1 MKVLCDRTELAA
13 SVGELLAIVPG
24 TQTTKAILQCFH
36 LKAGADGGLLIEATD
51 LEIGARVWIERVQV
65 LEAGEAAVPAGRF
78 SPLLRE
84 IADKDVT
91 LEALPGGAGAVLL
104 ASGCEFRLLGQD
116 PSEFP
121 EIPEFRLERS
131 FSLSR
136 EALADSVRRV
146 GIAASREIARY
157 QFTGVHFE
165 VEGDKLTLTATDGR
179 RLTNEVLGIDNA
191 GKTRA
196 SAIVPNRAVDLL
208 ARVLGQASATARIAI
223 QDPDFQVSFGRGD
236 LTAKL
241 LQGAYPDCRSVLQ
254 VKVASRVTA
263 NRQALLAAARSAA
276 LMTTRETASVGFRFE
291 ADKVCLS
298 TQVTDVGESRIEV
311 PIVLE
316 GAPMELRFN
325 PVYFID
331 ALRCLDDEEVQI
343 ELAAPE
349 KPVVVRS
356 AQTYRH
362 LVMPLVTD

>member
-1 MKVLCDRTELAA
+1 MKVLCDRNELAA
-13 SVGELLAIVPG
+13 SVGDLLAIVPG

-36 LKAGADGGLLIEATD
+36 LKADADQSFVIEATD
-51 LEIGARVWIERVQV
+51 LEIAARVWIERVQV
-65 LEAGEAAVPAGRF
+65 LEPGQATVPAGRF

-91 LEALPGGAGAVLL
+91 LEALPGGAGVTLV

-116 PSEFP
+116 PTEFP
-121 EIPEFRLERS
+121 EIPEFRGERA
-131 FSLSR
+131 FIVSR

-146 GIAASREIARY
+146 GIAASREISRF
-157 QFTGVHFE
+157 QLTGVHFE

-179 RLTNEVLGIDNA
+179 RLTNEVLGIDNS
-191 GKTRA
+191 GNVRA

-208 ARVLGQASATARIAI
+208 ARVLGQAYATIRIAI
-223 QDPDFQVSFGRGD
+223 EDPDFQVSFGRGD

-254 VKVASRVTA
+254 VDAATHVTA

-291 ADKVCLS
+291 PEKVCLS

-311 PIVLE
+311 PIVFE
-316 GAPMELRFN
+316 GVPMELRFN

-331 ALRCLDDEEVQI
+331 ALRCLDDEEVRI
-343 ELAAPE
+343 DLAATD
-349 KPVVVRS
+349 KPAVVRS

-362 LVMPLVTD
+362 LVMPIVTK